1 AQDRGLDIIRMDGL
15 ERRNA
20 GVSIGEKVTIKKAEI
35 KEAEKVTI
43 APAQKQIR
51 IMGSGDA
58 IKRSLLGRPVTKGN
72 LITPTGLHKRA
83 EWSRDSIIDRFFGS
97 TFGKMP
103 SSFGLGEIKFVVTHS
118 NPGGIVMITEKTQ
131 VNVST
136 RPAEIEKLEAPTVT
150 YEDIG
155 GLDAEIERVREMVEL
170 PLRHPELFD
179 RLGIEPPKGV
189 LLHGPPG
196 TGKTLI
202 AKAVANESDANF
214 QAINGPEI
222 MSKFYG
228 ESEKRLREIFEEA
241 EKNTP
246 SIIFIDEIDAIA
258 PKREEVTG
266 DVERRVVSQLL
277 TLMDGLEARGKT
289 VVIAATNRVNAI
301 DPALRRPGR
310 FDREISIGIP
320 SRDGR
325 EEILQI
331 HTRGMPLAEDVDLS
345 ELADITHGY
354 VGADLA
360 ALAREAAMNSLR
372 KILPE
377 INLEDKAIPQEV
389 LENLEVSGENFDAAV
404 RQIEPSAM
412 REVLVQVPDTHWE
425 YIGGLEDVKQQ
436 LREAVEWPLTNPES
450 FERLGIEAPRGI
462 MLYGPP
468 GTGKTMLTRAVAT
481 ESKSNFVSIKGP
493 ELLSKWVGESEK
505 AVRETFRKA
514 RAAAPT
520 VVFFD
525 EIDAMVPR
533 RGARIG
539 DSGVGERVISQLL
552 TELDGLEKLK
562 NVVVIGATNRPELID
577 PALLRPGRFDRIIMT
592 PAPDEKARREIFKI
606 HTERIPLAEDVNL
619 EELAKKTEGYTGAD
633 IEAVCKESAMLAL
646 GENLEAGK
654 VKKEHL
660 EEALKNVKPT
670 VNDEIMESYKEFGE
684 KYGKQIGER
693 ITEEAKGY

>member
-1 AQDRGLDIIRMDGL
+1 
-15 ERRNA
+15 
-20 GVSIGEKVTIKKAEI
+20 
-35 KEAEKVTI
+35 
-43 APAQKQIR
+43 
-51 IMGSGDA
+51 
-58 IKRSLLGRPVTKGN
+58 
-72 LITPTGLHKRA
+72 
-83 EWSRDSIIDRFFGS
+83 
-97 TFGKMP
+97 
-103 SSFGLGEIKFVVTHS
+103 
-118 NPGGIVMITEKTQ
+118 
-131 VNVST
+131 
-136 RPAEIEKLEAPTVT
+136 
-150 YEDIG
+150 Y
-155 GLDAEIERVREMVEL
+155 
-170 PLRHPELFD
+170 
-179 RLGIEPPKGV
+179 GV
-189 LLHGPPG
+189 LRLTHDVDFLVQKG
-196 TGKTLI
+196 LS
-202 AKAVANESDANF
+202 ESR
-214 QAINGPEI
+214 IN
-222 MSKFYG
+222 K
-228 ESEKRLREIFEEA
+228 
-241 EKNTP
+241 
-246 SIIFIDEIDAIA
+246 
-258 PKREEVTG
+258 
-266 DVERRVVSQLL
+266 LL
-277 TLMDGLEARGKT
+277 NL
-289 VVIAATNRVNAI
+289 
-301 DPALRRPGR
+301 LRRPGR

-320 SRDGR
+320 SRDER

-331 HTRGMPLAEDVDLS
+331 HTRGMPLAGDVDLS
-345 ELADITHGY
+345 ELADTTHGY

-377 INLEDKAIPQEV
+377 INLEDKVIPQEV
-389 LENLEVSGENFDAAV
+389 LENLEVSRENFDAAV
-404 RQIEPSAM
+404 RQIGPSAM

-425 YIGGLEDVKQQ
+425 DIGGLEDVKQQ

-468 GTGKTMLTRAVAT
+468 GTGKTMLARAVAT
-481 ESKSNFVSIKGP
+481 ESESNFVSIKGP

-562 NVVVIGATNRPELID
+562 NVVVVGATNRPELID
-577 PALLRPGRFDRIIMT
+577 PALLRPGRFDRVIMT
-592 PAPDEKARREIFKI
+592 PAPDEEARLEIFKI

-646 GENLEAGK
+646 RENLEAGK

-670 VNDEIMESYKEFGE
+670 VNNEIMESYKEFGE

-693 ITEEAKGY
+693 ITEEAKGYY